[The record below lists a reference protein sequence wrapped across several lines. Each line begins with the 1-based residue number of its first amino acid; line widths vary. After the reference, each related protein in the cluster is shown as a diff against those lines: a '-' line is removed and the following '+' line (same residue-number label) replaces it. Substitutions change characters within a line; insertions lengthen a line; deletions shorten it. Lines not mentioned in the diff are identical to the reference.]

1 MQQLRDEPSAR
12 RNQAECAPLGVGAAQ
27 KVRGH
32 KLLPAGMRPVQLCQ
46 QGPEHSPARVWR
58 GATAARPAGRAC
70 AAGRHTP
77 ARGRRPERARP
88 QTCSGAHAACAAV
101 SARPRTV
108 TCPSLKRR
116 GSRTA
121 GRARLCR
128 LAPARPERGRRP
140 ERARPQTRSGWHAA
154 RAAVSTRP
162 RTVTCLSLERRGS
175 RTAGRERLCRWAPH
189 TNALARQRSG
199 WHAGRAAVLTRP
211 RTATCPSLARRNS
224 CTAGRARL
232 HRQAPARQGGRG
244 SSARRRASAP
254 ADIRAAQLCQ
264 QGPEH
269 SPARA

>member
-1 MQQLRDEPSAR
+1 
-12 RNQAECAPLGVGAAQ
+12 
-27 KVRGH
+27 
-32 KLLPAGMRPVQLCQ
+32 
-46 QGPEHSPARVWR
+46 
-58 GATAARPAGRAC
+58 
-70 AAGRHTP
+70 
-77 ARGRRPERARP
+77 
-88 QTCSGAHAACAAV
+88 V

-128 LAPARPERGRRP
+128 WAPARPERGRRP

-162 RTVTCLSLERRGS
+162 RTVTCLSLERRGGPTS
-175 RTAGRERLCRWAPH
+175 GRARLCRWAPH

>member
-1 MQQLRDEPSAR
+1 MRGPKH
-12 RNQAECAPLGVGAAQ
+12 AA
-27 KVRGH
+27 
-32 KLLPAGMRPVQLCQ
+32 AGMRLAQLCE
-46 QGPEHSPARVWR
+46 QGPEQSPARVWR
-58 GATAARPAGRAC
+58 VATAARPAGRAC

-77 ARGRRPERARP
+77 ARRRRP
-88 QTCSGAHAACAAV
+88 
-101 SARPRTV
+101 
-108 TCPSLKRR
+108 K
-116 GSRTA
+116 
-121 GRARLCR
+121 
-128 LAPARPERGRRP
+128 
-140 ERARPQTRSGWHAA
+140 RARPQTRCGWHAA

-162 RTVTCLSLERRGS
+162 RTVTCLSLERRGGPTS
-175 RTAGRERLCRWAPH
+175 GRARLCRWAPH